1 MVLYR
6 WNLEVIVDC
15 KEKMIYLAC
24 KGKIKVK
31 YLLLL
36 GVVLCNFLF
45 PDRTKSAV
53 WVPLRLGGPWIG
65 CFAHGNIRYERFD
78 HLKSTFIV
86 GWIDVYGRQ
95 LASVVFWASYF
106 RVLSRRSHG
115 MLGLP
120 LHVSVIYEER
130 WWCETCSPS
139 SICLIVIRR
148 SFQ

>member
-15 KEKMIYLAC
+15 KEKTIYLAC

-53 WVPLRLGGPWIG
+53 WVPLRLGGP
-65 CFAHGNIRYERFD
+65 
-78 HLKSTFIV
+78 
-86 GWIDVYGRQ
+86 
-95 LASVVFWASYF
+95 
-106 RVLSRRSHG
+106 
-115 MLGLP
+115 
-120 LHVSVIYEER
+120 
-130 WWCETCSPS
+130 
-139 SICLIVIRR
+139 
-148 SFQ
+148 